1 MIEPFAVVGA
11 VGAAALG
18 YRAFTSTDVTEKQPI
33 QETRVNSWYDSG
45 LRLTPYHA
53 EAEVAE
59 VAAPEV
65 KEDTGPAAEEER
77 TMAPPIPT
85 AEVRGLITDLVMP
98 LPPPGFVWSED
109 LDDQSAAAER
119 ATTPTP
125 LKAAPIPAASEWPAL
140 GGSGAWHP
148 MRGPWPKTSARQQW
162 VPPPGWKPPTKP
174 VLSWFDMG
182 TRMETTTVVDSWYDS
197 GARLTPMG
205 ASSEIASGQNPIIQA
220 TKSNIAPLT
229 TPTRAPL
236 TETLPATLADESS
249 LAQVITAP
257 PPDSKSTT
265 AHKGSRSLVA
275 AALTLAAVLGVLSR
289 IVGLPIRPLP

>member
-1 MIEPFAVVGA
+1 V
-11 VGAAALG
+11 
-18 YRAFTSTDVTEKQPI
+18 
-33 QETRVNSWYDSG
+33 
-45 LRLTPYHA
+45 
-53 EAEVAE
+53 
-59 VAAPEV
+59 
-65 KEDTGPAAEEER
+65 
-77 TMAPPIPT
+77 
-85 AEVRGLITDLVMP
+85 
-98 LPPPGFVWSED
+98 PPPGWKPPTKPVLSWFDMGTRMEAT
-109 LDDQSAAAER
+109 AA
-119 ATTPTP
+119 PTP
-125 LKAAPIPAASEWPAL
+125 PPAEASEWPAL